1 MTNRNGSKNQTYIS
15 LTQTQPGD
23 IVISGAS
30 GLIKAIGLVA
40 APYSDKSNPS
50 EFGSAGEPWSNIG
63 WKVTIDWGCWN
74 SQ

>member
-1 MTNRNGSKNQTYIS
+1 MSGQLYLVIHAQPQRFEDQTNIS
-15 LTQTQPGD
+15 FTQTRPGD

-50 EFGSAGEPWSNIG
+50 EFGSAGEP
-63 WKVTIDWGCWN
+63 
-74 SQ
+74 